1 VWELRID
8 VEPGYRVYYAQ
19 AGKTVV
25 LLLCGGNIGH
35 FHGVRILARLAAQ
48 QLEPGERA
56 MKDRSHDDVMAE
68 VFRNDPAYAVELL
81 NSILEDDN
89 QGELLIALRQM
100 TKAFGGVPRI
110 AERTHLNRTQLYRT
124 LSANGNPEFSSLSAI
139 LKAMGL
145 RLTVQRIQAPNAHA

>member
-56 MKDRSHDDVMAE
+56 MKDR
-68 VFRNDPAYAVELL
+68 
-81 NSILEDDN
+81 EDDN